1 MSTITSGKSVKE
13 MLAMRTEIDA
23 AIIALG
29 GGKTKKASV
38 KRPGTGG
45 AWSAFS
51 KKIIAE
57 NAEEVAAYKLEHPYD
72 KADRTTAGAHL
83 KWAGIYKAENEAEWL
98 AFKAEWDLA
107 HPKTAKS
114 VASAGSAESATS
126 EAEEA
131 EESSEEAAPSVVSAA
146 SATSSTGK
154 KRGPKKLA
162 DMTPEQ
168 RAKHD
173 AGVAARKAKREA
185 EKAAG
190 EAAGKEES
198 VAAPVAPVVAVAAVA
213 KKATKKVAAPA
224 ASATPEK
231 KPAPAPAAPP
241 APKKPVKK
249 VEQKVEPVKMPVVEE
264 SDDEE
269 EARFELFP
277 FTMDGNSYFRLG
289 CKEEGNDDI
298 QWEGHLWY
306 NKDGKRGEYVGC
318 LSEDGGFEED
328 AEEPSI

>member
-29 GGKTKKASV
+29 GGGKVKKASV

-57 NAEEVAAYKLEHPYD
+57 NPEEVQAYKEAHPYD
-72 KADRTTAGAHL
+72 KADRKTAGAHL

-98 AFKAEWDLA
+98 EFKAEWEIA
-107 HPKTAKS
+107 HPKVAGS
-114 VASAGSAESATS
+114 VASAAS
-126 EAEEA
+126 EADGDEG
-131 EESSEEAAPSVVSAA
+131 ESSEEAAPSVVSAA
-146 SATSSTGK
+146 SASSSSTGK

-162 DMTPEQ
+162 DMTSEE

-173 AGVAARKAKREA
+173 AGVAARRAKKEA

-190 EAAGKEES
+190 EAAGKEEA
-198 VAAPVAPVVAVAAVA
+198 VLAPVPAPAAVPVT
-213 KKATKKVAAPA
+213 KKAPKKVTVSAAPA
-224 ASATPEK
+224 APATPEK
-231 KPAPAPAAPP
+231 KPAPAPSAPP
-241 APKKPVKK
+241 APKKPSRPAPPAP
-249 VEQKVEPVKMPVVEE
+249 KVEPVKMTPIEE

-269 EARFELFP
+269 ASFELFP

-289 CKEEGNDDI
+289 CKGEDDEVE
-298 QWEGHLWY
+298 WEGHLWY
-306 NKDGKRGEYVGC
+306 NKDGKRGAYVGC
-318 LSEDGGFEED
+318 LKEDGGFEED
-328 AEEPSI
+328 AEEPEI

>member
-1 MSTITSGKSVKE
+1 MSITEGKSVKE

-23 AIIALG
+23 AIVSLG
-29 GGKTKKASV
+29 GGKAKKASV

-51 KKIIAE
+51 KKVIAE
-57 NAEEVAAYKLEHPYD
+57 NPAEVKAYKDAHPYD

-83 KWAGIYKAENEAEWL
+83 KWAGIYKTENEAEWL
-98 AFKAEWDLA
+98 AFKAEWELA

-114 VASAGSAESATS
+114 VASAESAAS
-126 EAEEA
+126 EGDEA
-131 EESSEEAAPSVVSAA
+131 ESSEEAAPSVASAP

-162 DMTPEQ
+162 DMTPEE

-173 AGVAARKAKREA
+173 AGVAMRKAKREA

-198 VAAPVAPVVAVAAVA
+198 VAAPVAPV
-213 KKATKKVAAPA
+213 AAPA
-224 ASATPEK
+224 APAVKKGKAAAPAAPATPEK
-231 KPAPAPAAPP
+231 KAVVAPVPP
-241 APKKPVKK
+241 APKKAPKTAQK
-249 VEQKVEPVKMPVVEE
+249 VVVEPVKMAPIEE

-289 CKEEGNDDI
+289 CREDGNDDI

-306 NKDGKRGEYVGC
+306 DKDGKRGEYVGC

>member
-1 MSTITSGKSVKE
+1 MSITEGKSVKE

-23 AIIALG
+23 AIVSLG
-29 GGKTKKASV
+29 GGKAKKASV

-57 NAEEVAAYKLEHPYD
+57 YPEEVKAYKLEHPYD

-114 VASAGSAESATS
+114 VASAGSAAS
-126 EAEEA
+126 EGDEA
-131 EESSEEAAPSVVSAA
+131 ESSEEAAPSVA
-146 SATSSTGK
+146 SAPSVTSSK
-154 KRGPKKLA
+154 KRGAKKLA
-162 DMTPEQ
+162 DMTPQE

-190 EAAGKEES
+190 EAQGKEES
-198 VAAPVAPVVAVAAVA
+198 VAAPVAPVAVAAVA
-213 KKATKKVAAPA
+213 KKAPKKVAPAP
-224 ASATPEK
+224 ATPEK
-231 KPAPAPAAPP
+231 KPVPVPAAPKK
-241 APKKPVKK
+241 APKTVQK
-249 VEQKVEPVKMPVVEE
+249 VVEPVKMPVVEE
-264 SDDEE
+264 SEDEE

-277 FTMDGNSYFRLG
+277 FTMDGSSYFRLG